1 VQNPQ
6 ILLQLFRSSLQEPVS
21 CFQGAIS
28 GGIHYSRA
36 AAVELLAVSL
46 GQLGAPKARGKNSFS
61 LWNSPIPLCIEVC
74 RQLGAALIPTPGPLH
89 PWQGSLL
96 QHPLQ
101 GVATNPKSYVLNFIF
116 HAQYKLHL
124 LKWWSLL
131 VWFSS
136 MVLPLMNHDPK
147 PFLQWWRSHHGLPL
161 HLPTAFAWW
170 RKVSITIA
178 DSITVVMYCFAD
190 S

>member
-1 VQNPQ
+1 MQNPQ

-61 LWNSPIPLCIEVC
+61 LQNSPIPLCIEVC
-74 RQLGAALIPTPGPLH
+74 RQLGAALIPTPEPLN

-96 QHPLQ
+96 QRPLQ

-116 HAQYKLHL
+116 HARYRLHL

-131 VWFSS
+131 VWFSLHWWTMIQS
-136 MVLPLMNHDPK
+136 HSSSDEEAIVAFPSISQWHLHGEEKFQSQSLIPSQWSCTADP
-147 PFLQWWRSHHGLPL
+147 
-161 HLPTAFAWW
+161 
-170 RKVSITIA
+170 
-178 DSITVVMYCFAD
+178 
-190 S
+190 